1 MAPGQRAIMGY
12 NSSGQ
17 TDLEPIPVGLDVA
30 ELLDSLGVLEY
41 DEQEL
46 EDGEVVHEALASAEL
61 RNLVL
66 GRALLVHLA
75 LEVLFGSV
83 EGLEW

>member
-1 MAPGQRAIMGY
+1 MGY
-12 NSSGQ
+12 NSSGR
-17 TDLEPIPVGLDVA
+17 TDLGPIPVGLDVA
-30 ELLDSLGVLEY
+30 EVLNSLGVLEH

-61 RNLVL
+61 SNLVL
-66 GRALLVHLA
+66 RRALLVHLA
-75 LEVLFGSV
+75 LEVLFSSV